1 MDAEDVPPRPVPTRS
16 INTMAQLPSV
26 TPAGAPP
33 AGAPNPRLSPDHPPR
48 AGAHPLSGPSQSL
61 ARLALILALAG
72 LGIWVLHHFI
82 PALVWAVILAIALG
96 PLYARAE
103 RRWPPGRHN
112 ILLPLLF
119 TAAVALVFLIPLVVL
134 GVQAAREAHDV
145 VAWARSFEKSGIPV
159 PDFLGHLPFGA
170 AQAQAWWAENLSHPA
185 AGSELLHRF
194 DNSSVIGVTRS
205 LGAQIVRRVVLF
217 GFTLVALFFLFRDGR
232 AVAAQA
238 LTASAKLFGPRG
250 ERVARQMVASVHGT
264 VDGLVLVGLGE
275 GVLLGIVYYFA
286 GVPHPVLLGALTAVA
301 AMIPFG
307 APLVFGIAAAI
318 LLANGAVVP
327 AVVVVVAGFVVTFVA
342 DHFVRP
348 ALIGGTTRLPF
359 LWVLLGILGGVETF
373 GLLGLF
379 LGPAVMA
386 ALILLWRDFT
396 QGRPE
401 EAPRA

>member
-1 MDAEDVPPRPVPTRS
+1 MANLPQAERRPEALGSPDSRSIATEPGGPPRPGP
-16 INTMAQLPSV
+16 
-26 TPAGAPP
+26 
-33 AGAPNPRLSPDHPPR
+33 
-48 AGAHPLSGPSQSL
+48 HPLSGQAQGV
-61 ARLALILALAG
+61 ARIALVLALSALG
-72 LGIWVLHHFI
+72 LWVLHPFI

-103 RRWPPGRHN
+103 RRWPPGGHN
-112 ILLPLLF
+112 IALPALF
-119 TAAVALVFLIPLVVL
+119 TAAVALVFLLPLVVL
-134 GVQAAREAHDV
+134 AIQAAREAHDV
-145 VAWARSFEKSGIPV
+145 MAWARSFEKTGIPV
-159 PDFLGHLPFGA
+159 PDLLARLPFGA
-170 AQAQAWWAENLSHPA
+170 APAQSWWAENLSHPA
-185 AGSELLHRF
+185 AGSELLHRL

-205 LGAQIVRRVVLF
+205 LGAQIVRRAVLF
-217 GFTLVALFFLFRDGR
+217 GFSLVALFFLFRDGR
-232 AVAAQA
+232 AVAAQV

-307 APLVFGIAAAI
+307 APLVFGIAALI

-327 AVVVVVAGFVVTFVA
+327 AIVVVVSGFVVTFIA

-359 LWVLLGILGGVETF
+359 LWVLLGILGGVESF

-386 ALILLWRDFT
+386 ALILLWREFT
-396 QGRPE
+396 QGA
-401 EAPRA
+401 EAVEPRA

>member
-1 MDAEDVPPRPVPTRS
+1 MDRTLRAANDPRP
-16 INTMAQLPSV
+16 A
-26 TPAGAPP
+26 
-33 AGAPNPRLSPDHPPR
+33 D
-48 AGAHPLSGPSQSL
+48 SGPQARSQGT
-61 ARLALILALAG
+61 ARVALVLALSA
-72 LGIWVLHHFI
+72 LGIWILHGFL

-103 RRWPPGRHN
+103 RRWPPGGHN
-112 ILLPLLF
+112 ILLPALATLL
-119 TAAVALVFLIPLVVL
+119 VALVFLAPLVVL

-145 VAWARSFEKSGIPV
+145 LDFVRSAETNGIPA
-159 PDFLGHLPFGA
+159 PDVLRHLPFGA
-170 AQAQAWWAENLSHPA
+170 AQATAWWTETLSHPE
-185 AGSELLHRF
+185 AGTELLHRL
-194 DNSSVIGVTRS
+194 DNASVIGLSRN
-205 LGAQIVRRVVLF
+205 LGREVVRRSVLF

-232 AVAAQA
+232 AVASQVLIACNR
-238 LTASAKLFGPRG
+238 LFGPRG

-275 GVLLGIVYYFA
+275 GVILGIVYYFA

-307 APLVFGIAAAI
+307 APLIFGIAALI
-318 LLANGAVVP
+318 LLAAGSVVP
-327 AVVVVVAGFVVTFVA
+327 AIVVVAAGFVVTFVA

-348 ALIGGTTRLPF
+348 VLIGGTTRLPF

-386 ALILLWRDFT
+386 ALVLLWREFT
-396 QGRPE
+396 ETSAGDRPAE
-401 EAPRA
+401 TA

>member
-1 MDAEDVPPRPVPTRS
+1 
-16 INTMAQLPSV
+16 MAHLPSV

-33 AGAPNPRLSPDHPPR
+33 AGAPDPRLAPDRPTR
-48 AGAHPLSGPSQSL
+48 ADAHPLPGPAQSL
-61 ARLALILALAG
+61 ARLALVVALAG

-159 PDFLGHLPFGA
+159 PDFLAHLPFGA
-170 AQAQAWWAENLSHPA
+170 AQAQAWWTENLSHPA

-205 LGAQIVRRVVLF
+205 LGAQIVRRIVLF

-232 AVAAQA
+232 AVAAQV
-238 LTASAKLFGPRG
+238 LTASARLFGPRG

-307 APLVFGIAAAI
+307 APLIFGIAAAI

-327 AVVVVVAGFVVTFVA
+327 AVVVVMAGFVVTFVA

-396 QGRPE
+396 QAEPA

>member
-1 MDAEDVPPRPVPTRS
+1 MAHIPYTASIEPPDPRPRADRPL
-16 INTMAQLPSV
+16 APEH
-26 TPAGAPP
+26 APP
-33 AGAPNPRLSPDHPPR
+33 
-48 AGAHPLSGPSQSL
+48 PLSGQAQGL
-61 ARLALILALAG
+61 ARLVLVLALSALG
-72 LGIWVLHHFI
+72 LWVLHPFI

-103 RRWPPGRHN
+103 RRWPPSGHN
-112 ILLPLLF
+112 IVLPALF
-119 TAAVALVFLIPLVVL
+119 TAAVALVFLVPLVGL

-145 VAWARSFEKSGIPV
+145 VAWGRSFEKTGIPV
-159 PDFLGHLPFGA
+159 PDLLARLPFGA
-170 AQAQAWWAENLSHPA
+170 AQVQAWWAENLSHPA
-185 AGSELLHRF
+185 AGSDLLHRL

-205 LGAQIVRRVVLF
+205 LGAQIVRRAVLF
-217 GFTLVALFFLFRDGR
+217 GFTLVALFFLFRDGH
-232 AVAAQA
+232 AVAAQV

-307 APLVFGIAAAI
+307 APLIFGVAALI

-327 AVVVVVAGFVVTFVA
+327 ALVVAAAGLVVTFVA

-348 ALIGGTTRLPF
+348 VLIGGTTRLPF
-359 LWVLLGILGGVETF
+359 LWVLLGILGGVESF

-386 ALILLWRDFT
+386 ALILLWREFT
-396 QGRPE
+396 QGRETAGP
-401 EAPRA
+401 

>member
-1 MDAEDVPPRPVPTRS
+1 M
-16 INTMAQLPSV
+16 
-26 TPAGAPP
+26 
-33 AGAPNPRLSPDHPPR
+33 
-48 AGAHPLSGPSQSL
+48 
-61 ARLALILALAG
+61 
-72 LGIWVLHHFI
+72 
-82 PALVWAVILAIALG
+82 
-96 PLYARAE
+96 
-103 RRWPPGRHN
+103 
-112 ILLPLLF
+112 
-119 TAAVALVFLIPLVVL
+119 
-134 GVQAAREAHDV
+134 
-145 VAWARSFEKSGIPV
+145 
-159 PDFLGHLPFGA
+159 
-170 AQAQAWWAENLSHPA
+170 
-185 AGSELLHRF
+185 
-194 DNSSVIGVTRS
+194 IGVTRS

-217 GFTLVALFFLFRDGR
+217 GFTLVALFFLFHDGR
-232 AVAAQA
+232 AVAAQVLA
-238 LTASAKLFGPRG
+238 ASAKLFGPRG

-327 AVVVVVAGFVVTFVA
+327 AVVVVAAGFVVTFVA

-396 QGRPE
+396 RDE
-401 EAPRA
+401 AVEAPRP

>member
-1 MDAEDVPPRPVPTRS
+1 M
-16 INTMAQLPSV
+16 
-26 TPAGAPP
+26 GAPD
-33 AGAPNPRLSPDHPPR
+33 PRLSPDHPSR

-61 ARLALILALAG
+61 ARLALVLVLAG

-119 TAAVALVFLIPLVVL
+119 TAAVALVFLIPLLVL

-170 AQAQAWWAENLSHPA
+170 AQAQGWWAENLSHPA

-232 AVAAQA
+232 EVAAQVLA
-238 LTASAKLFGPRG
+238 ASAKLFGPRG

-396 QGRPE
+396 QGDAGPA

>member
-1 MDAEDVPPRPVPTRS
+1 MVHP
-16 INTMAQLPSV
+16 LPSG
-26 TPAGAPP
+26 PRDAAPFGP
-33 AGAPNPRLSPDHPPR
+33 SR
-48 AGAHPLSGPSQSL
+48 ADPHPLPGQAQGF
-61 ARLALILALAG
+61 ARLALVLALSALG
-72 LGIWVLHHFI
+72 LWVLHPFI

-103 RRWPPGRHN
+103 GRWPPGGHN
-112 ILLPLLF
+112 IALPALF
-119 TAAVALVFLIPLVVL
+119 TAAVALVFLLPLVVL
-134 GVQAAREAHDV
+134 GIQAAREAHDLV
-145 VAWARSFEKSGIPV
+145 TWVRTFEKTGIPV
-159 PDFLGHLPFGA
+159 PDLLARLPFA
-170 AQAQAWWAENLSHPA
+170 AQIQGWWAQNLSHPA
-185 AGSELLHRF
+185 AGSELLHRL

-205 LGAQIVRRVVLF
+205 LGAQIVRRAVLF

-232 AVAAQA
+232 VVAAQV
-238 LTASAKLFGPRG
+238 LTASARLFGPRG

-307 APLVFGIAAAI
+307 APLVFGAAALV
-318 LLANGAVVP
+318 LLAGGAVVP
-327 AVVVVVAGFVVTFVA
+327 ALVVVVAGFVVTFVA

-359 LWVLLGILGGVETF
+359 LWVLLGILGGVESF

-386 ALILLWRDFT
+386 ALILLWREFT
-396 QGRPE
+396 QGSPGE
-401 EAPRA
+401 EPRA